1 MKEIV
6 MPKLTMAMIKGKV
19 ERWLKGKG
27 EEVKEGEPVV
37 EVESEKITSTVSSPA
52 SGKLHILI
60 EEGQE
65 VSVGTPLGMVLEG
78 DETPPE
84 ISKPKIE
91 MEAPTLK
98 EEAMPAPIAKE
109 LKPLIKA
116 SPAAK
121 TLAKMYGLDLSQV
134 KGTGPEGRI
143 TREDIEKIIEELQL
157 PKVLKV
163 VQLKEIRK
171 KIAERL
177 SRSYNEALHTT
188 VTMEA
193 DVSGI
198 VELRE
203 KLLQEVQKS
212 VDARLTYTAFLVKA
226 AALALKEHP
235 MLNSMLSGEE
245 VRIFEDINIGVATA
259 VEDGLLV
266 PVIRNADK
274 KTLTEIALEV
284 ERLAERARKGELSG
298 KELAGGTFTIS
309 NLGMYGVDIFI
320 PIINPPECAILG
332 VGKISKKPV
341 IVNEKLETRSMI
353 SLSLSFDHRIV
364 DGAMAARFLQT
375 LKEKLENPAEIVKEV

>member
-1 MKEIV
+1 LKEIV

-19 ERWLKGKG
+19 EKWLKDKG
-27 EEVKEGEPVV
+27 EEVKEGEPVA
-37 EVESEKITSTVSSPA
+37 EVESEKITSTISSPA
-52 SGKLHILI
+52 SGRLHILV

-65 VSVGTPLGMVLEG
+65 VAVGAPLGMVLEG
-78 DETPPE
+78 DEAAPE

-91 MEAPTLK
+91 VEAPAVKEIAPVIK
-98 EEAMPAPIAKE
+98 EEP
-109 LKPLIKA
+109 KPLVKA

-143 TREDIEKIIEELQL
+143 SREDVEKIIEELAL
-157 PKVLKV
+157 PRVSKV

-171 KIAERL
+171 KIADRL

-193 DVSGI
+193 DMSRI

-203 KLLQEVQKS
+203 KLLPEVQRS
-212 VDARLTYTAFLVKA
+212 VGARLTYTAFLVKA
-226 AALALKEHP
+226 VALALKEHP
-235 MLNSMLSGEE
+235 MLNSMLAGDEI
-245 VRIFEDINIGVATA
+245 RIFDDINVGVATA

-266 PVIRNADK
+266 PVLRNADR
-274 KTLTEIALEV
+274 KTLAEIALEV
-284 ERLAERARKGELSG
+284 ERLAEKARKGELSG

-332 VGKISKKPV
+332 IGKISKKPV
-341 IVNEKLETRSMI
+341 VVNDRFEIRSTI
-353 SLSLSFDHRIV
+353 SLSLSFDHRII
-364 DGAMAARFLQT
+364 DGAIAAKFLQT
-375 LKEKLENPAEIVKEV
+375 LKDKLENPVEIAQEG

>member
-1 MKEIV
+1 LKEIV

-19 ERWLKGKG
+19 EKWLKDKG
-27 EEVKEGEPVV
+27 EEVKEGEPVA
-37 EVESEKITSTVSSPA
+37 EVESEKITSTISSPA
-52 SGKLHILI
+52 SGRLHILV

-65 VSVGTPLGMVLEG
+65 VAVGAPLGMILEG
-78 DETPPE
+78 DEAPPE

-91 MEAPTLK
+91 VEAPAVKEIAPVIK
-98 EEAMPAPIAKE
+98 EEP
-109 LKPLIKA
+109 KPLVKA

-143 TREDIEKIIEELQL
+143 SREDVEKIIEELAL
-157 PKVLKV
+157 PKVSKV

-171 KIAERL
+171 KIADRL

-193 DVSGI
+193 DMSRI

-203 KLLQEVQKS
+203 KLLPEVQRS
-212 VDARLTYTAFLVKA
+212 VCARLTYTAFLVKA
-226 AALALKEHP
+226 VALALKEHP
-235 MLNSMLSGEE
+235 MLNSMLAGDEI
-245 VRIFEDINIGVATA
+245 RIFEDINIGVATA

-266 PVIRNADK
+266 PVVRNADR
-274 KTLTEIALEV
+274 KTLAEIALEV
-284 ERLAERARKGELSG
+284 ERLAEKVRKGELSG

-332 VGKISKKPV
+332 IGKISKKPV
-341 IVNEKLETRSMI
+341 VVNDRVEIRSTI
-353 SLSLSFDHRIV
+353 SLSLSFDHRII
-364 DGAMAARFLQT
+364 DGAIAAKFLQT
-375 LKEKLENPAEIVKEV
+375 LKDKLENPVEIAQEG

>member
-19 ERWLKGKG
+19 EKWLKDKG
-27 EEVKEGEPVV
+27 EEVKEGEPVA
-37 EVESEKITSTVSSPA
+37 EVESEKITSTISSPA
-52 SGKLHILI
+52 SGRLHILV

-65 VSVGTPLGMVLEG
+65 VAVGAPLGMILEG
-78 DETPPE
+78 DEAPPE

-91 MEAPTLK
+91 VEAPAVKEIAPVIK
-98 EEAMPAPIAKE
+98 EEP
-109 LKPLIKA
+109 KPLVKA

-143 TREDIEKIIEELQL
+143 SREDVEKIIEELAL
-157 PKVLKV
+157 PKVSKV

-171 KIAERL
+171 KIADRL

-193 DVSGI
+193 DMSRI

-203 KLLQEVQKS
+203 KLLPEVQRS
-212 VDARLTYTAFLVKA
+212 VCARLTYTAFLVKA
-226 AALALKEHP
+226 VALALKEHP
-235 MLNSMLSGEE
+235 MLNSMLAGDEI
-245 VRIFEDINIGVATA
+245 RIFEDINIGVATA

-266 PVIRNADK
+266 PVVRNADR
-274 KTLTEIALEV
+274 KTLAEIALEV
-284 ERLAERARKGELSG
+284 ERLAEKVRKGELSG

-332 VGKISKKPV
+332 IGKISKKPV
-341 IVNEKLETRSMI
+341 VVNDRVEIRSTI
-353 SLSLSFDHRIV
+353 SLSLSFDHRII
-364 DGAMAARFLQT
+364 DGAIAAKFLQT
-375 LKEKLENPAEIVKEV
+375 LKDKLENPVEIAQEG

>member
-1 MKEIV
+1 LKEIV

-19 ERWLKGKG
+19 EKWLKDKG
-27 EEVKEGEPVV
+27 EEVKEREPVA
-37 EVESEKITSTVSSPA
+37 EVESEKITSTISSPA
-52 SGKLHILI
+52 SGRLHILV

-65 VSVGTPLGMVLEG
+65 VAVGAPLGMVLEG
-78 DETPPE
+78 DEAPPE

-91 MEAPTLK
+91 VEAPAVKEIAPVIK
-98 EEAMPAPIAKE
+98 EEP
-109 LKPLIKA
+109 KPLVKA

-143 TREDIEKIIEELQL
+143 SREDVEKIIEKLAL
-157 PKVLKV
+157 PRVSKV

-171 KIAERL
+171 KIADRL

-193 DVSGI
+193 DMSRI

-203 KLLQEVQKS
+203 KLLPEVQRS
-212 VDARLTYTAFLVKA
+212 VGARLTYTAFLVKA
-226 AALALKEHP
+226 VALALKEHP
-235 MLNSMLSGEE
+235 MLNSMLAGDEI
-245 VRIFEDINIGVATA
+245 RIFDDINVGVATA

-266 PVIRNADK
+266 PVLRNADR
-274 KTLTEIALEV
+274 KTLAEIALEV
-284 ERLAERARKGELSG
+284 ERLAEKARKGELSG

-332 VGKISKKPV
+332 IGKISKKPV
-341 IVNEKLETRSMI
+341 VVNDRFEIRSTI
-353 SLSLSFDHRIV
+353 SLSLSFDHRII
-364 DGAMAARFLQT
+364 DGAIAAKFLQT
-375 LKEKLENPAEIVKEV
+375 LKDKLENPVEIAQEG

>member
-19 ERWLKGKG
+19 EKWLKDKG
-27 EEVKEGEPVV
+27 EEVKEGEPVA
-37 EVESEKITSTVSSPA
+37 EVESEKITSTISSPA
-52 SGKLHILI
+52 SGRLHILV

-65 VSVGTPLGMVLEG
+65 VAVGAPLGMVLEG
-78 DETPPE
+78 DEAPPE

-91 MEAPTLK
+91 VEAPAVKEIAPVIK
-98 EEAMPAPIAKE
+98 EEP
-109 LKPLIKA
+109 KPLVKA

-143 TREDIEKIIEELQL
+143 SREDVEKIIEELAL
-157 PKVLKV
+157 PRVSKV

-171 KIAERL
+171 KIADRL

-193 DVSGI
+193 DMSRI

-203 KLLQEVQKS
+203 KLLPEVQRS
-212 VDARLTYTAFLVKA
+212 VGARLTYTAFLVKA
-226 AALALKEHP
+226 VALALKEHP
-235 MLNSMLSGEE
+235 MLNSMLAGDEI
-245 VRIFEDINIGVATA
+245 RIFDDINVGVATA

-266 PVIRNADK
+266 PVLRNADR
-274 KTLTEIALEV
+274 KTLAEIALEV
-284 ERLAERARKGELSG
+284 ERLAEKARKGELSG

-332 VGKISKKPV
+332 IGKISKKPV
-341 IVNEKLETRSMI
+341 VVNDRFEIRSTI
-353 SLSLSFDHRIV
+353 SLSLSFDHRII
-364 DGAMAARFLQT
+364 DGAIAAKFLQT
-375 LKEKLENPAEIVKEV
+375 LKDKLENPVEIAQEG

>member
-1 MKEIV
+1 

-19 ERWLKGKG
+19 EKWLKDKG
-27 EEVKEGEPVV
+27 EEVKEGEPVA
-37 EVESEKITSTVSSPA
+37 EVESEKITSTISSPA
-52 SGKLHILI
+52 SGRLHILV

-65 VSVGTPLGMVLEG
+65 VAVGAPLGMVLEG
-78 DETPPE
+78 DEAPPE

-91 MEAPTLK
+91 VEAPAVKEIAPVIK
-98 EEAMPAPIAKE
+98 EES
-109 LKPLIKA
+109 KPLVKA

-143 TREDIEKIIEELQL
+143 SREDVEKIIEELAL
-157 PKVLKV
+157 PRVSKV

-171 KIAERL
+171 KIADRL

-193 DVSGI
+193 DMSRI

-203 KLLQEVQKS
+203 KLLPEVQRS
-212 VDARLTYTAFLVKA
+212 VGARLTYTAFLVKA
-226 AALALKEHP
+226 VALALKEHP
-235 MLNSMLSGEE
+235 MLNSMLAGDEI
-245 VRIFEDINIGVATA
+245 RIFDDINVGVATA

-266 PVIRNADK
+266 PVLRNADR
-274 KTLTEIALEV
+274 KTLAEIALEV
-284 ERLAERARKGELSG
+284 ERLAEKARKGELSG

-332 VGKISKKPV
+332 IGKISKKPV
-341 IVNEKLETRSMI
+341 VVNDRFEIRSTI
-353 SLSLSFDHRIV
+353 SLSLSFDHRII
-364 DGAMAARFLQT
+364 DGAIAAKFLQT
-375 LKEKLENPAEIVKEV
+375 LKDKLENPVEIAQEG

>member
-19 ERWLKGKG
+19 EKWLKDKG
-27 EEVKEGEPVV
+27 EEVKEREPVA
-37 EVESEKITSTVSSPA
+37 EVESEKITSTISSPA
-52 SGKLHILI
+52 SGRLHILV

-65 VSVGTPLGMVLEG
+65 VAVGAPLGMVLEG
-78 DETPPE
+78 DEAPPE

-91 MEAPTLK
+91 VEAPAVKEIAPVIK
-98 EEAMPAPIAKE
+98 EEP
-109 LKPLIKA
+109 KPLVKA

-143 TREDIEKIIEELQL
+143 SREDVEKIIEKLAL
-157 PKVLKV
+157 PRVSKV

-171 KIAERL
+171 KIADRL

-193 DVSGI
+193 DMSRI

-203 KLLQEVQKS
+203 KLLPEVQRS
-212 VDARLTYTAFLVKA
+212 VGARLTYTAFLVKA
-226 AALALKEHP
+226 VALALKEHP
-235 MLNSMLSGEE
+235 MLNSMLAGDEI
-245 VRIFEDINIGVATA
+245 RIFDDINVGVATA

-266 PVIRNADK
+266 PVLRNADR
-274 KTLTEIALEV
+274 KTLAEIALEV
-284 ERLAERARKGELSG
+284 ERLAEKARKGELSG

-332 VGKISKKPV
+332 IGKISKKPV
-341 IVNEKLETRSMI
+341 VVNDRFEIRSTI
-353 SLSLSFDHRIV
+353 SLSLSFDHRII
-364 DGAMAARFLQT
+364 DGAIAAKFLQT
-375 LKEKLENPAEIVKEV
+375 LKDKLENPVEIAQEG

>member
-1 MKEIV
+1 LKEIV

-19 ERWLKGKG
+19 EKWLKDKG
-27 EEVKEGEPVV
+27 EEVKEGEPVA
-37 EVESEKITSTVSSPA
+37 EVESEKITSTISSPA
-52 SGKLHILI
+52 SGRLHILV

-65 VSVGTPLGMVLEG
+65 VAVGAPLGMVLEG
-78 DETPPE
+78 DEAPPE

-91 MEAPTLK
+91 VEAPAVKEIAPVIK
-98 EEAMPAPIAKE
+98 EEP
-109 LKPLIKA
+109 KPLVKA

-143 TREDIEKIIEELQL
+143 SREDVEKIIEELAL
-157 PKVLKV
+157 PRVSKV

-171 KIAERL
+171 KIADRL

-193 DVSGI
+193 DMSRI

-203 KLLQEVQKS
+203 KLLPEVQRS
-212 VDARLTYTAFLVKA
+212 VGARLTYTAFLVKA
-226 AALALKEHP
+226 VALALKEHP
-235 MLNSMLSGEE
+235 MLNSMLAGDEI
-245 VRIFEDINIGVATA
+245 RIFDDINVGVATA

-266 PVIRNADK
+266 PVLRNADR
-274 KTLTEIALEV
+274 KTLAEIALEV
-284 ERLAERARKGELSG
+284 ERLAEKARKGELSG

-332 VGKISKKPV
+332 IGKISKKPV
-341 IVNEKLETRSMI
+341 VVNDRFEIRSTI
-353 SLSLSFDHRIV
+353 SLSLSFDHRII
-364 DGAMAARFLQT
+364 DGAIAAKFLQT
-375 LKEKLENPAEIVKEV
+375 LKDKLENPVEIAQEG